1 MTRILDRRTFVAAA
15 GAFLAVPFVVA
26 AQPARKVRIGYLS
39 ANPPGDTEQAMKAF
53 RAKLRDLGW
62 VDGENLTVESR
73 YADGK
78 LDRLPLL
85 AADLVRLGVDLIFVY
100 GTSAARAAKTATS
113 TVPIVFGAVSN
124 PLVAHLVASLTR
136 PGGNVT
142 GVTSN
147 NPELSAKR
155 VSLLKEVVPA
165 ATRIAVLA
173 NPDFPTTKETVAE
186 TRRGAQALGMPVQ
199 VFEAR
204 APAQL
209 APAFTAM
216 AKGKVSGVIVLVD
229 TMFIANQRTIADL
242 ALSHRIPSVY
252 HLSDFVEV
260 GGLISYGAE
269 YPDMFQQSAVL
280 VDKVLRGAR
289 PMDLP
294 VEQPWRYSLAIN
306 VKTAQALGLTIPQS
320 LAVRADH
327 AVQ

>member
-1 MTRILDRRTFVAAA
+1 MDRRTFVAAA
-15 GAFLAVPFVVA
+15 GAILAVPLVVD
-26 AQPARKVRIGYLS
+26 AQPARKVRIVYFSG
-39 ANPPGDTEQAMKAF
+39 NPPGDTDKAMKAF

-62 VDGENLTVESR
+62 VDRENLTIESR

-78 LDRLPLL
+78 LDRLPSL
-85 AADLVRLGVDLIFVY
+85 AAEIVRLGVDLIFTY
-100 GTSAARAAKTATS
+100 GTYPTRAAKNATGS
-113 TVPIVFGAVSN
+113 IPVVFGVVSD
-124 PLVAHLVASLTR
+124 PVGAHVVASLTR

-142 GVTSN
+142 GVTTN

-155 VSLLKEVVPA
+155 VSLLKEMVPA
-165 ATRIAVLA
+165 ATRVAVLA

-186 TRRGAQALGMPVQ
+186 TRRGAQALGLEVQ
-199 VFEAR
+199 VVEAR
-204 APAQL
+204 SPSQL
-209 APAFTAM
+209 AQAFTAM
-216 AKGKVSGVIVLVD
+216 AKAKTNGVIVLVD

-252 HLSDFVEV
+252 HLSDFVDA

-269 YPDMFQQSAVL
+269 YPDVFQQGAVL
-280 VDKVLRGAR
+280 VDKILRGAR
-289 PMDLP
+289 PADLP

-306 VKTAQALGLTIPQS
+306 VKTAQTLGLTIPQS